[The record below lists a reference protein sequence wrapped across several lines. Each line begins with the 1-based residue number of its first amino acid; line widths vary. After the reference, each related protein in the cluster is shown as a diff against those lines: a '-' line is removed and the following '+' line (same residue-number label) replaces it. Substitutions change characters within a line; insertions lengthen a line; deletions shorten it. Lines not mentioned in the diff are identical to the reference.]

1 MKCFSPYLIA
11 VPAAC
16 PTYKFNNWGAAL
28 EIQGWWLCRGSLL
41 STMQE
46 VSQRNLMSLWWL
58 QPREHADCKRR
69 PAAGVEWAPRIGEQG
84 ALRQVLLPCPVFYCT
99 VDPGTPIWVGV
110 SWLPVLLPPPSRFM
124 LRPEGIIQTQGTW
137 KAQRHSSQFSR
148 LRTRLLWAWAVQG
161 PSV

>member
-41 STMQE
+41 SALQE
-46 VSQRNLMSLWWL
+46 VSHRNLMSLWWL
-58 QPREHADCKRR
+58 QPREHADRKRR

-84 ALRQVLLPCPVFYCT
+84 ALRQVLLPCLVFYCT
-99 VDPGTPIWVGV
+99 VGPGTPIW
-110 SWLPVLLPPPSRFM
+110 SRFT

-148 LRTRLLWAWAVQG
+148 LRTRLLWALSSPGSLSMVSTQTLSC
-161 PSV
+161 P